1 VKEKGNLLV
10 KDEKYEG
17 AIDEYMRALC
27 GMDFTSYSI
36 KENAKE

>member
-1 VKEKGNLLV
+1 MVKE
-10 KDEKYEG
+10 EKFEG

-27 GMDFTSYSI
+27 GMDFSSYSI

>member
-10 KDEKYEG
+10 KEDKYEA

-27 GMDFTSYSI
+27 GMDFSSYSI